1 MPFERRD
8 IHERTVFP
16 KHIFSVPPSTVLIR
30 GGGGGATRIYEADVA
45 AETAALS
52 GLGVLDGVT
61 LAEGMRV
68 FVHAERAI
76 FAASSGAWQ
85 RLEPV
90 SAPALVLVRLGNR
103 WGGSVHAVDSDKVW
117 AHFAAVYR
125 SGSIGYTLT
134 IPDWTP
140 LQIPEALVPSP
151 DVTTNPYWQFNC
163 AGERL
168 GVYAIHV
175 HVCVVPESDQWSGTV
190 SLALLRTGLLIPYD
204 QPLDV
209 RGTATAGAALTLSG
223 SLVWR
228 VTEADRPI
236 WLGLQASPA
245 TTVEVK
251 AYVGLHRLL

>member
-16 KHIFSVPPSTVLIR
+16 KHIFSVPPAAVLIQ
-30 GGGGGATRIYEADVA
+30 GGGGVSRIYEADVA
-45 AETAALS
+45 AEAATLS
-52 GLGVLDGVT
+52 GLYVLDGVT
-61 LAEGMRV
+61 LANGMRV
-68 FVHAERAI
+68 FVHSERAI

-85 RLEPV
+85 RLEAV

-125 SGSIGYTLT
+125 SGSIAYTLT
-134 IPDWTP
+134 STDWTP
-140 LQIPEALVPSP
+140 LQIPDVLVPSF
-151 DVTTNPYWQFNC
+151 DVATYPYWQFTCPN
-163 AGERL
+163 ERL

-175 HVCVVPESDQWSGTV
+175 HVYIVPTEPSFLGTI
-190 SLALLRTGLLIPYD
+190 SLALLRPGLLIPYD

-209 RGTATAGAALTLSG
+209 RERGSMPEMTLSG

-228 VTEADRPI
+228 LTEADRPI
-236 WLGLQASPA
+236 WIGLQASPA
-245 TTVEVK
+245 TTVEAK

>member
-16 KHIFSVPPSTVLIR
+16 KHIFSVPPSTVLIQ
-30 GGGGGATRIYEADVA
+30 GGGGVTRIYEADVA
-45 AETAALS
+45 TEEAALA
-52 GLGVLDGVT
+52 GLGVLDGVE

-76 FAASSGAWQ
+76 FAASAGAWQ
-85 RLEPV
+85 RLEAI

-103 WGGSVHAVDSDKVW
+103 WGGSVHAVDSDRVS

-125 SGSIGYTLT
+125 SGSIGYTLNN
-134 IPDWTP
+134 IDWTP
-140 LQIPEALVPSP
+140 LQLPEALVPSP
-151 DVTTNPYWQFNC
+151 DATNAPYWQFNC
-163 AGERL
+163 ADERL

-175 HVCVVPESDQWSGTV
+175 HVYVVPTEV
-190 SLALLRTGLLIPYD
+190 SWVGSIVLALLRPGLLIPYD
-204 QPLDV
+204 QPLDI
-209 RGTATAGAALTLSG
+209 RRITAAGAALTLSG

-236 WLGLQASPA
+236 WIGLQASPA
-245 TTVEVK
+245 TTAEVK

>member
-16 KHIFSVPPSTVLIR
+16 KHIFSVPPSTVLIQ
-30 GGGGGATRIYEADVA
+30 GGGGVSRIYEADVA
-45 AETAALS
+45 AEVALLA

-76 FAASSGAWQ
+76 FAASAGAWQ
-85 RLEPV
+85 RLEAV

-103 WGGSVHAVDSDKVW
+103 WGGSVHAVDSDRVS

-134 IPDWTP
+134 NTAWTP

-151 DVTTNPYWQFNC
+151 DVDTNPYWQFNC
-163 AGERL
+163 ADERL
-168 GVYAIHV
+168 GVYAVHV
-175 HVCVVPESDQWSGTV
+175 HVYVVPTEPLWVGTIA
-190 SLALLRTGLLIPYD
+190 LALLRPGLLIPYD

-209 RGTATAGAALTLSG
+209 RGGAASGALTLSG

-228 VTEADRPI
+228 LTEADRPM

>member
-16 KHIFSVPPSTVLIR
+16 KHIFSVPPATVLIQ
-30 GGGGGATRIYEADVA
+30 GGGGVSRIYEADVA

-85 RLEPV
+85 RLEAV

-134 IPDWTP
+134 STDWTP
-140 LQIPEALVPSP
+140 LQIPDALVPSP

-163 AGERL
+163 ADGRL

-175 HVCVVPESDQWSGTV
+175 HVYVVPTEAVWVGSIA
-190 SLALLRTGLLIPYD
+190 LALLRPGLLIPYD

-209 RGTATAGAALTLSG
+209 RERGSMSEMTLSG

-228 VTEADRPI
+228 VTEADRPL
-236 WLGLQASPA
+236 WLGLQANPA
-245 TTVEVK
+245 TDVEVK

>member
-16 KHIFSVPPSTVLIR
+16 KHIFSVPPSTVLIQ
-30 GGGGGATRIYEADVA
+30 GGGGVSRIYEADVA
-45 AETAALS
+45 AEVALLA
-52 GLGVLDGVT
+52 GLDVLDGVT
-61 LAEGMRV
+61 LVEGMRV
-68 FVHAERAI
+68 FVHSERAI

-85 RLEPV
+85 RLEAV

-103 WGGSVHAVDSDKVW
+103 WSGSVHAVDSDRVS

-134 IPDWTP
+134 STDWTP
-140 LQIPEALVPSP
+140 LQIPEALVPSL
-151 DVTTNPYWQFNC
+151 DVATYPYWQFTCPN
-163 AGERL
+163 ERL

-175 HVCVVPESDQWSGTV
+175 HVYVVPTEATWVGSI

-209 RGTATAGAALTLSG
+209 RSVATAGMALTLSG

-228 VTEADRPI
+228 VTEADRPL
-236 WLGLQASPA
+236 WVGLQASPA
-245 TTVEVK
+245 TTVEAK

>member
-8 IHERTVFP
+8 IHERTIFP
-16 KHIFSVPPSTVLIR
+16 KHIFSVPPSTVLIQ
-30 GGGGGATRIYEADVA
+30 GGGGATRIYEADVA
-45 AETAALS
+45 VERAPLA

-61 LAEGMRV
+61 LTEGMRV
-68 FVHAERAI
+68 FVHEERAI
-76 FAASSGAWQ
+76 FAVSSGAWQ
-85 RLEPV
+85 RLEAV

-125 SGSIGYTLT
+125 SGSIAYTLT
-134 IPDWTP
+134 STAWTP
-140 LQIPEALVPSP
+140 LQIPEVLVPSP

-163 AGERL
+163 ADERL

-175 HVCVVPESDQWSGTV
+175 HVYVVPTEGLWVGSIA
-190 SLALLRTGLLIPYD
+190 LALLRPGLLIPYD

-209 RGTATAGAALTLSG
+209 RERGSMSEMTLSG

-228 VTEADRPI
+228 VTEADRPL
-236 WLGLQASPA
+236 WLGLQANPA
-245 TTVEVK
+245 TTVEAK

>member
-1 MPFERRD
+1 
-8 IHERTVFP
+8 
-16 KHIFSVPPSTVLIR
+16 
-30 GGGGGATRIYEADVA
+30 
-45 AETAALS
+45 
-52 GLGVLDGVT
+52 
-61 LAEGMRV
+61 MRV

-85 RLEPV
+85 RLEAV

-103 WGGSVHAVDSDKVW
+103 WGGSVHAVDSDRVS

-125 SGSIGYTLT
+125 SGSIDYTLT
-134 IPDWTP
+134 NTDWTP
-140 LQIPEALVPSP
+140 LQIPEALVPSL
-151 DVTTNPYWQFNC
+151 DVATYPYWQFTCPN
-163 AGERL
+163 ERL

-175 HVCVVPESDQWSGTV
+175 HVYVVPTEATWVGSIA
-190 SLALLRTGLLIPYD
+190 LALLRTGLLIPYD

-209 RGTATAGAALTLSG
+209 RSIATAGMALTLSG

-228 VTEADRPI
+228 VTEADRPL
-236 WLGLQASPA
+236 WVGLQASPA

>member
-8 IHERTVFP
+8 IHERSVFP
-16 KHIFSVPPSTVLIR
+16 KHIFSAPPSTVLIQ
-30 GGGGGATRIYEADVA
+30 GGGGVSRIYEADVA
-45 AETAALS
+45 AEAAVLS
-52 GLGVLDGVT
+52 GLDVLDGVT

-76 FAASSGAWQ
+76 FAASAGAWQ
-85 RLEPV
+85 RLEAV

-103 WGGSVHAVDSDKVW
+103 WGGSVHAVDSDRVS

-134 IPDWTP
+134 STDWTP

-151 DVTTNPYWQFNC
+151 DVDTNPYWQFNC
-163 AGERL
+163 ADERL

-175 HVCVVPESDQWSGTV
+175 HVYVVPTEAGWVGTIA
-190 SLALLRTGLLIPYD
+190 LALLRTGLLIPYD

-209 RGTATAGAALTLSG
+209 RGGAASGALTLSG

-228 VTEADRPI
+228 LTEADRPV

>member
-8 IHERTVFP
+8 VHERTIFP
-16 KHIFSVPPSTVLIR
+16 KHIFSVPPAAVLIQ
-30 GGGGGATRIYEADVA
+30 GGGGVSRIYEADVA
-45 AETAALS
+45 AETASLS
-52 GLGVLDGVT
+52 GLGTLDGIT

-85 RLEPV
+85 RLEAV

-103 WGGSVHAVDSDKVW
+103 WGGSVHVVDSDKVS

-125 SGSIGYTLT
+125 SGSIDYTLT
-134 IPDWTP
+134 STDWTP

-151 DVTTNPYWQFNC
+151 DVDTDPYWQFNC
-163 AGERL
+163 ADERL
-168 GVYAIHV
+168 GVYAVHV
-175 HVCVVPESDQWSGTV
+175 HVYVVPTEAAWVGSIA
-190 SLALLRTGLLIPYD
+190 LALLRTGLLIPYD

-209 RGTATAGAALTLSG
+209 RGGAAFGALTLSG

-228 VTEADRPI
+228 VTEEDRPV

-245 TTVEVK
+245 VTAEVK

>member
-8 IHERTVFP
+8 VHERTIFP
-16 KHIFSVPPSTVLIR
+16 KHIFSVPPSTVLIQ
-30 GGGGGATRIYEADVA
+30 GGGGATRIYEADVA
-45 AETAALS
+45 AEAATLS

-61 LAEGMRV
+61 LANGMRV
-68 FVHAERAI
+68 FVHSERAI
-76 FAASSGAWQ
+76 FAASAGDWQ
-85 RLEPV
+85 RLEAV

-103 WGGSVHAVDSDKVW
+103 WGGSVHAVDSDKVS

-125 SGSIGYTLT
+125 SDSIGYILSST
-134 IPDWTP
+134 DWTP
-140 LQIPEALVPSP
+140 LQIPDALVPSP
-151 DVTTNPYWQFNC
+151 DVDTDPYWQFNC
-163 AGERL
+163 ADERL

-175 HVCVVPESDQWSGTV
+175 HVYVVPAGALWVGTI
-190 SLALLRTGLLIPYD
+190 SLALLRPGLLIPYD

-209 RGTATAGAALTLSG
+209 RLGEAATLSG

-236 WLGLQASPA
+236 WIGLQANPA
-245 TTVEVK
+245 TDVEVK

>member
-16 KHIFSVPPSTVLIR
+16 KHIFSVPPATVLIQ
-30 GGGGGATRIYEADVA
+30 GGGGVTRIYEADVA
-45 AETAALS
+45 AEATALS
-52 GLGVLDGVT
+52 GLYVLDGVT
-61 LAEGMRV
+61 LEEGMRV

-76 FAASSGAWQ
+76 FAASSGVWQ
-85 RLEPV
+85 RLEAV

-103 WGGSVHAVDSDKVW
+103 WGGSVHAVDSDRVL

-125 SGSIGYTLT
+125 SGSIAYTLT
-134 IPDWTP
+134 NTDWTP
-140 LQIPEALVPSP
+140 LQIPDALVPSP
-151 DVTTNPYWQFNC
+151 DVTTNPFWQFNC
-163 AGERL
+163 ADERL

-175 HVCVVPESDQWSGTV
+175 HVYVVPTEALWVGSI
-190 SLALLRTGLLIPYD
+190 SLALLRPGLLIPYD
-204 QPLDV
+204 QPLD
-209 RGTATAGAALTLSG
+209 RRSIATAGMALTLSG

-228 VTEADRPI
+228 VTEADRPL

-245 TTVEVK
+245 TEVEAK

>member
-1 MPFERRD
+1 
-8 IHERTVFP
+8 
-16 KHIFSVPPSTVLIR
+16 
-30 GGGGGATRIYEADVA
+30 
-45 AETAALS
+45 
-52 GLGVLDGVT
+52 
-61 LAEGMRV
+61 
-68 FVHAERAI
+68 
-76 FAASSGAWQ
+76 
-85 RLEPV
+85 V
-90 SAPALVLVRLGNR
+90 S
-103 WGGSVHAVDSDKVW
+103 

-134 IPDWTP
+134 NTAWTP

-151 DVTTNPYWQFNC
+151 DVDTNPYWQFNC
-163 AGERL
+163 ADERL

-175 HVCVVPESDQWSGTV
+175 HVYVVPTEPLWVGSI

-209 RGTATAGAALTLSG
+209 RGIATAGAALTLSG

-228 VTEADRPI
+228 LTEADRPV

-245 TTVEVK
+245 TTVEAK